1 MTQKKEEKMKW
12 SDVFNDT
19 GLVATMKTVDET
31 KTLDLFDNT
40 DTIETFDF
48 MLDNEL
54 ADKMVAPIVE
64 RPVVAD
70 SENGA
75 NKVAKYILLKYY
87 DNWKRIKDALLMQY
101 DIEYDGGSIKTV
113 DITEN
118 NNGNVNENNQH
129 KEQVNAFNETTAVDS
144 QNYTDTNAQTDSHD
158 RTYHEETVNKANS
171 VEFTHSDVIE
181 KEIKMRN
188 ENTYFDI
195 LKNDIE
201 KELTLWVYD
210 VDC

>member
-1 MTQKKEEKMKW
+1 MKW
-12 SDVFNDT
+12 IDVFNDT
-19 GLVATMKTVDET
+19 GLVNAMKSVDET
-31 KTLDLFDNT
+31 KTLALFDDQ
-40 DTIETFDF
+40 DTIDTFDF
-48 MLDNEL
+48 MLNNEL

-64 RPVVAD
+64 RPVMTDKVNAE
-70 SENGA
+70 S
-75 NKVAKYILLKYY
+75 KVAKYVLLKYY
-87 DNWKRIKDALLMQY
+87 DNWKRIKDALLLKY

-144 QNYTDTNAQTDSHD
+144 QNYTDTNAQTNNND
-158 RTYHEETVNKANS
+158 RTYHEEMVNKANS
-171 VEFTHSDVIE
+171 GEFTHSDVVE

-188 ENTYFDI
+188 TNNYFDI

>member
-1 MTQKKEEKMKW
+1 MKW
-12 SDVFNDT
+12 IDIFKDN
-19 GLVATMKTVDET
+19 GLVSVMKTVDET
-31 KTLDLFDNT
+31 KTLALFDNT

-48 MLDNEL
+48 MLNNEL

-64 RPVVAD
+64 NPVTVD
-70 SENGA
+70 KVNGV
-75 NKVAKYILLKYY
+75 NKVAKYVLLKYY
-87 DNWKRIKDALLMQY
+87 DNWKRIKDALLMVY

-113 DITEN
+113 DITET

-144 QNYTDTNAQTDSHD
+144 QNYTDTNAQTDNNE
-158 RTYHEETVNKANS
+158 RTYHEEMVNKANS
-171 VEFTHSDVIE
+171 VEFTHSDVVE

-188 ENTYFDI
+188 TNNYFDI

>member
-1 MTQKKEEKMKW
+1 MKW
-12 SDVFNDT
+12 IDVFKDN
-19 GLVATMKTVDET
+19 GLVNVMKTVDET
-31 KTLDLFDNT
+31 KTLALFDNT

-48 MLDNEL
+48 MLNSEL
-54 ADKMVAPIVE
+54 ADKMVSPIVE
-64 RPVVAD
+64 RPVTDDKV
-70 SENGA
+70 NGV
-75 NKVAKYILLKYY
+75 NKVAKYVLLKYY
-87 DNWKRIKDALLMQY
+87 DNWKRIKDALLMVY

-113 DITEN
+113 DISET

-144 QNYTDTNAQTDSHD
+144 QNYTDTNAQNDNHE
-158 RTYHEETVNKANS
+158 RTYHEEMVNKANS
-171 VEFTHSDVIE
+171 VEFTHSDVVE

-188 ENTYFDI
+188 TNNYFDI

>member
-1 MTQKKEEKMKW
+1 MKW
-12 SDVFNDT
+12 IDVFKDN
-19 GLVATMKTVDET
+19 GLVNAMKTVDET
-31 KTLDLFDNT
+31 KTLALFDDT

-48 MLDNEL
+48 MLNNEL

-64 RPVVAD
+64 RPVMAD
-70 SENGA
+70 SVNAESKIA
-75 NKVAKYILLKYY
+75 RYVLLKYY

-129 KEQVNAFNETTAVDS
+129 KEQVNAFNETSAVDS
-144 QNYTDTNAQTDSHD
+144 QNYTDTNAQTDNHE
-158 RTYHEETVNKANS
+158 RAYHEEVINKANS
-171 VEFTHSDVIE
+171 VEFTHSDVVQ

>member
-1 MTQKKEEKMKW
+1 MKW
-12 SDVFNDT
+12 IDVFNEN
-19 GLVATMKTVDET
+19 GLINVMKTVDET
-31 KTLDLFDNT
+31 KTLALFDDQ

-48 MLDNEL
+48 MLNNEL
-54 ADKMVAPIVE
+54 ADKMVSPIVE
-64 RPVVAD
+64 RPVTTD
-70 SENGA
+70 SVNGV
-75 NKVAKYILLKYY
+75 NKVAKYVLLKYY

-113 DITEN
+113 DITETN
-118 NNGNVNENNQH
+118 DGNVNENNQH

-144 QNYTDTNAQTDSHD
+144 QNYTDTNAQTDNHQ
-158 RTYHEETVNKANS
+158 RTYHEEMVNKANS
-171 VEFTHSDVIE
+171 VEFTHSDVVE

-188 ENTYFDI
+188 TNNYFDI

-201 KELTLWVYD
+201 KELTLWIYD

>member
-1 MTQKKEEKMKW
+1 MKW
-12 SDVFNDT
+12 IDVFNDT
-19 GLVATMKTVDET
+19 GLVNAMKSVDET
-31 KTLDLFDNT
+31 KTLTLFDNQ

-48 MLDNEL
+48 MLNNEL

-64 RPVVAD
+64 RPVTTD
-70 SENGA
+70 SVNGV

-87 DNWKRIKDALLMQY
+87 DNWKRIKDALLLQY

-113 DITEN
+113 DITETN
-118 NNGNVNENNQH
+118 DGNVNENNQH

-144 QNYTDTNAQTDSHD
+144 QNYTDTNAQTDNHE
-158 RTYHEETVNKANS
+158 RTYHEEMINKANS
-171 VEFTHSDVIE
+171 VEFTHSDVVE

-188 ENTYFDI
+188 QNTYFDI

-201 KELTLWVYD
+201 KELTLWIYD
-210 VDC
+210 IDC

>member
-1 MTQKKEEKMKW
+1 MKW
-12 SDVFNDT
+12 LDVFKNN
-19 GLVATMKTVDET
+19 GLVSVMKTVDET
-31 KTLDLFDNT
+31 KTLALFDNA

-48 MLDNEL
+48 MLNSEL
-54 ADKMVAPIVE
+54 ADKMVSPIVE
-64 RPVVAD
+64 RPVTAD
-70 SENGA
+70 SVNGI
-75 NKVAKYILLKYY
+75 NKVAKYVLLKFY
-87 DNWKRIKDALLMQY
+87 DNWKRIKDALLMVY

-113 DITEN
+113 DISET

-144 QNYTDTNAQTDSHD
+144 QNYTDTNAQTDNNE
-158 RTYHEETVNKANS
+158 RTYHEEMVNKANS
-171 VEFTHSDVIE
+171 VEFTHSDVVE

-188 ENTYFDI
+188 TNNYFDI

-210 VDC
+210 IDC

>member
-1 MTQKKEEKMKW
+1 MKW
-12 SDVFNDT
+12 IDVFKNN
-19 GLVATMKTVDET
+19 GLVSVMKTVDET
-31 KTLDLFDNT
+31 KTLDLFDNA

-48 MLDNEL
+48 MLNSEL

-64 RPVVAD
+64 KPVITD
-70 SENGA
+70 KENGV
-75 NKVAKYILLKYY
+75 NKVAKYVLLKYY
-87 DNWKRIKDALLMQY
+87 DNWKRIKDALLMVY

-113 DITEN
+113 DITETN
-118 NNGNVNENNQH
+118 DGNVNENNQH

-144 QNYTDTNAQTDSHD
+144 QNYTDTNAQTDNHQ
-158 RTYHEETVNKANS
+158 RTYHEELVNKANS
-171 VEFTHSDVIE
+171 VEFTHSDVVE

-188 ENTYFDI
+188 TNNYFDI

>member
-1 MTQKKEEKMKW
+1 MKW
-12 SDVFNDT
+12 LDVFNEN
-19 GLVATMKTVDET
+19 GLVNVMKTVDET
-31 KTLDLFDNT
+31 KTLALFDDQ

-48 MLDNEL
+48 MLNNEL
-54 ADKMVAPIVE
+54 ADKTVSPIVE
-64 RPVVAD
+64 RPVTTD
-70 SENGA
+70 SVNGI
-75 NKVAKYILLKYY
+75 NKVAKYVLLKYY
-87 DNWKRIKDALLMQY
+87 DNWKRIKDALLMRY

-144 QNYTDTNAQTDSHD
+144 QNYTDTNAQTDNHE
-158 RTYHEETVNKANS
+158 RTYHEEMINKANS
-171 VEFTHSDVIE
+171 VEFTHSDVVE

-188 ENTYFDI
+188 TNNYFDI

-201 KELTLWVYD
+201 KELTLWIYE

>member
-1 MTQKKEEKMKW
+1 MKW
-12 SDVFNDT
+12 FDVFNEN
-19 GLVATMKTVDET
+19 GLVSVMKTVDET
-31 KTLDLFDNT
+31 KTLALFDDQ
-40 DTIETFDF
+40 DTIDTFDF
-48 MLDNEL
+48 MLNNEL

-64 RPVVAD
+64 RPVMTDKVNAE
-70 SENGA
+70 S
-75 NKVAKYILLKYY
+75 KVAKYVLLKYY
-87 DNWKRIKDALLMQY
+87 DNWKRIKDALLLQY

-113 DITEN
+113 DITET

-144 QNYTDTNAQTDSHD
+144 QNYTDTNAQTDNNE
-158 RTYHEETVNKANS
+158 RTYHEEMINKANS
-171 VEFTHSDVIE
+171 VEFTHSDVVE

-188 ENTYFDI
+188 QNTYFDI

-201 KELTLWVYD
+201 KELTLWIYD

>member
-1 MTQKKEEKMKW
+1 MKW
-12 SDVFNDT
+12 IDVFKEN
-19 GLVATMKTVDET
+19 GLISVMKTVDET
-31 KTLDLFDNT
+31 KTLALFDDQ
-40 DTIETFDF
+40 DTIDTFDF
-48 MLDNEL
+48 MLNNEL

-64 RPVVAD
+64 RPVMTDKVNAE
-70 SENGA
+70 S
-75 NKVAKYILLKYY
+75 KVAKYVLLKYY
-87 DNWKRIKDALLMQY
+87 DNWKRIKDALLLQY

-113 DITEN
+113 DITET

-144 QNYTDTNAQTDSHD
+144 QNYTDTNAQTDNNE
-158 RTYHEETVNKANS
+158 RTYHEEMINKANS
-171 VEFTHSDVIE
+171 VEFTHSDVVE

-188 ENTYFDI
+188 QNTYFDI

-201 KELTLWVYD
+201 KELTLWIYD

>member
-1 MTQKKEEKMKW
+1 MKW
-12 SDVFNDT
+12 TDVFNDT
-19 GLVATMKTVDET
+19 GLVSVMKTVDET
-31 KTLDLFDNT
+31 KTLALFDDA

-48 MLDNEL
+48 MLNNEL

-64 RPVVAD
+64 RPVNDDKV
-70 SENGA
+70 NGI
-75 NKVAKYILLKYY
+75 NKVAKYVLLKFY
-87 DNWKRIKDALLMQY
+87 DNWKRIKDALLLQY

-144 QNYTDTNAQTDSHD
+144 QNYTDTNAQTNNND
-158 RTYHEETVNKANS
+158 RTYHEEMVNKANS
-171 VEFTHSDVIE
+171 VEFTHSDVVE
-181 KEIKMRN
+181 KEIKMRD

>member
-1 MTQKKEEKMKW
+1 MKRRIKMKW
-12 SDVFNDT
+12 IDVFNDT
-19 GLVATMKTVDET
+19 GLVNAMKSVDET
-31 KTLDLFDNT
+31 KTLELFDNQ
-40 DTIETFDF
+40 DTIDTFDF
-48 MLDNEL
+48 MLNNEL

-64 RPVVAD
+64 RPVMTDKVNAE
-70 SENGA
+70 S
-75 NKVAKYILLKYY
+75 KVAKYVLLKYY
-87 DNWKRIKDALLMQY
+87 DNWKRIKDALLLQY

-113 DITEN
+113 DISES

-129 KEQVNAFNETTAVDS
+129 KEQVNAFNETNAVDS
-144 QNYTDTNAQTDSHD
+144 QNYTDTNAQTDNHE
-158 RTYHEETVNKANS
+158 RTYHEEMVNKANS
-171 VEFTHSDVIE
+171 VEFTHSDVVQ
-181 KEIKMRN
+181 KEVKMRI

>member
-1 MTQKKEEKMKW
+1 MKW
-12 SDVFNDT
+12 IDIFKDN
-19 GLVATMKTVDET
+19 GLVNVMKTVDET
-31 KTLDLFDNT
+31 KTLALFDNT

-48 MLDNEL
+48 MLNNEL
-54 ADKMVAPIVE
+54 ADKMVSPIVE
-64 RPVVAD
+64 RPVTTD
-70 SENGA
+70 SVNGV
-75 NKVAKYILLKYY
+75 NKVAKYVLLKYY
-87 DNWKRIKDALLMQY
+87 DNWKRIKDALLLEY

-113 DITEN
+113 DISET

-144 QNYTDTNAQTDSHD
+144 QNYTDTNAQTDNQE
-158 RTYHEETVNKANS
+158 RTYHEEMINKANS

-188 ENTYFDI
+188 TNNYFDI

>member
-1 MTQKKEEKMKW
+1 MKW
-12 SDVFNDT
+12 IDVFKDN
-19 GLVATMKTVDET
+19 GLVSVMKTVDET
-31 KTLDLFDNT
+31 KTLALFDNA

-48 MLDNEL
+48 MLNNEL

-64 RPVVAD
+64 KPVITDKV
-70 SENGA
+70 NGV
-75 NKVAKYILLKYY
+75 NKVAKYVLLKFY
-87 DNWKRIKDALLMQY
+87 DNWKRIKDALLMVY

-113 DITEN
+113 DISET

-144 QNYTDTNAQTDSHD
+144 QNYTDTNAQNDNHE
-158 RTYHEETVNKANS
+158 RTYHEEMVNKANS
-171 VEFTHSDVIE
+171 VEFTHSDVVE

-188 ENTYFDI
+188 TNNYFDI

-210 VDC
+210 IDC

>member
-1 MTQKKEEKMKW
+1 MKW
-12 SDVFNDT
+12 IDVFNDT
-19 GLVATMKTVDET
+19 GLVNAMKSVDET
-31 KTLDLFDNT
+31 KTLALFDSQ
-40 DTIETFDF
+40 DTIDTFDF
-48 MLDNEL
+48 MLNNEL

-64 RPVVAD
+64 RPVTTD
-70 SENGA
+70 SVNGV

-87 DNWKRIKDALLMQY
+87 DNWKRIKDALLLQY

-113 DITEN
+113 DITES

-144 QNYTDTNAQTDSHD
+144 QNYTDTNAQTNNND
-158 RTYHEETVNKANS
+158 RTYHEEMINKANS
-171 VEFTHSDVIE
+171 VEFTHSDVVE

-188 ENTYFDI
+188 QNTYFDI

-201 KELTLWVYD
+201 KDLTLWIYD
-210 VDC
+210 IDC

>member
-1 MTQKKEEKMKW
+1 MKW
-12 SDVFNDT
+12 IDVFKDN
-19 GLVATMKTVDET
+19 GLVSVMKTVDET
-31 KTLDLFDNT
+31 KTLALFDNL

-48 MLDNEL
+48 MLNSEL

-64 RPVVAD
+64 RPVTVD
-70 SENGA
+70 SVNGV
-75 NKVAKYILLKYY
+75 NKVAKYVLLKYY
-87 DNWKRIKDALLMQY
+87 DNWKRIKDALLMVY

-113 DITEN
+113 DISET

-144 QNYTDTNAQTDSHD
+144 QNYTDTNAQTDNNE
-158 RTYHEETVNKANS
+158 RTYHEEMVNKANS
-171 VEFTHSDVIE
+171 VEFTHSDVVE

-188 ENTYFDI
+188 TNNYFDI

-201 KELTLWVYD
+201 KELTLCVYD

>member
-1 MTQKKEEKMKW
+1 MKW
-12 SDVFNDT
+12 IDVFNDT
-19 GLVATMKTVDET
+19 GLVNAMKSVDET
-31 KTLDLFDNT
+31 KTLALFDDL

-48 MLDNEL
+48 MLNNEL
-54 ADKMVAPIVE
+54 ADKMVSPIVE
-64 RPVVAD
+64 RPVTTD
-70 SENGA
+70 SVNGV
-75 NKVAKYILLKYY
+75 NKVAKYVLLKYY
-87 DNWKRIKDALLMQY
+87 DNWKRIKDALLLQY

-144 QNYTDTNAQTDSHD
+144 QNYTDTNAQTDNHD
-158 RTYHEETVNKANS
+158 RTYHEEMINKANS
-171 VEFTHSDVIE
+171 VEFTHSDVVE

-188 ENTYFDI
+188 QNTYFDI

-201 KELTLWVYD
+201 KELTLWIYY

>member
-1 MTQKKEEKMKW
+1 MKW
-12 SDVFNDT
+12 FDVFKDN
-19 GLVATMKTVDET
+19 GLVSVMKTVDET
-31 KTLDLFDNT
+31 KTLALFDDL

-48 MLDNEL
+48 MLNNEL
-54 ADKMVAPIVE
+54 ADKMVSPIVE
-64 RPVVAD
+64 RPVTTD
-70 SENGA
+70 SVNGV
-75 NKVAKYILLKYY
+75 NKVAKYVLLKYY

-144 QNYTDTNAQTDSHD
+144 QNYTDTNAQTDNHD
-158 RTYHEETVNKANS
+158 RTYHEEMINKANS
-171 VEFTHSDVIE
+171 VEFTHSDVVE

-188 ENTYFDI
+188 TNNYFDI

>member
-1 MTQKKEEKMKW
+1 MKW
-12 SDVFNDT
+12 IDVFKNN
-19 GLVATMKTVDET
+19 GLVSVMKTVDET
-31 KTLDLFDNT
+31 KTLALFDNT

-48 MLDNEL
+48 MLNSEL

-64 RPVVAD
+64 RPVAD
-70 SENGA
+70 DQVNGI
-75 NKVAKYILLKYY
+75 NKVAKYVLLKYY
-87 DNWKRIKDALLMQY
+87 DNWKRIKDALLMVY

-144 QNYTDTNAQTDSHD
+144 QNYTDTNAQTDNHD
-158 RTYHEETVNKANS
+158 RTYHEEMVNKANS
-171 VEFTHSDVIE
+171 VEFTHSDVVE

-188 ENTYFDI
+188 TNNYFDI

>member
-1 MTQKKEEKMKW
+1 MKW
-12 SDVFNDT
+12 LDVFNDT
-19 GLVATMKTVDET
+19 GLVNAMKTVDET
-31 KTLDLFDNT
+31 KTLALFDDT

-48 MLDNEL
+48 MLNNEL
-54 ADKMVAPIVE
+54 ADKMVSPIVE
-64 RPVVAD
+64 RPVTTD
-70 SENGA
+70 SVNGV

-87 DNWKRIKDALLMQY
+87 DNWKRIKDALLLQY

-144 QNYTDTNAQTDSHD
+144 QNYTDTNAQTDNHD
-158 RTYHEETVNKANS
+158 RTYHEEMINKANS
-171 VEFTHSDVIE
+171 VEFTHSDVVE

-188 ENTYFDI
+188 QNTYFDI

-201 KELTLWVYD
+201 KELTLWIYD
-210 VDC
+210 IDC

>member
-1 MTQKKEEKMKW
+1 MKW
-12 SDVFNDT
+12 IDVFNDT
-19 GLVATMKTVDET
+19 GLVNAMKTVDET
-31 KTLDLFDNT
+31 KTLALFDDT

-48 MLDNEL
+48 MLNNEL
-54 ADKMVAPIVE
+54 ADKMVSPIVE
-64 RPVVAD
+64 RPVTTD
-70 SENGA
+70 SVNGV

-87 DNWKRIKDALLMQY
+87 DNWKRIKDALLLQY

-144 QNYTDTNAQTDSHD
+144 QNYTDTNAQTDNHD
-158 RTYHEETVNKANS
+158 RTYHEEMINKANS
-171 VEFTHSDVIE
+171 VEFTHSDVVE

-188 ENTYFDI
+188 QNTYFDI

-201 KELTLWVYD
+201 KELTLWIYD
-210 VDC
+210 IDC

>member
-1 MTQKKEEKMKW
+1 MKW
-12 SDVFNDT
+12 IDVFKDN
-19 GLVATMKTVDET
+19 GLVSVMKTVDET
-31 KTLDLFDNT
+31 KTLALFDNT

-48 MLDNEL
+48 MLNSEL

-64 RPVVAD
+64 NPVTVD
-70 SENGA
+70 KVNGV
-75 NKVAKYILLKYY
+75 NKVAKYVLLKYY
-87 DNWKRIKDALLMQY
+87 DNWKRIKDALLMVY

-113 DITEN
+113 DISET

-144 QNYTDTNAQTDSHD
+144 QNYTDTNAQNDNHE
-158 RTYHEETVNKANS
+158 RTYHEEMVNKANS
-171 VEFTHSDVIE
+171 VEFTHSDVVE

-188 ENTYFDI
+188 TNNYFDI

>member
-1 MTQKKEEKMKW
+1 MKW
-12 SDVFNDT
+12 FDVFKNN
-19 GLVATMKTVDET
+19 GLVSVMKTVDET
-31 KTLDLFDNT
+31 KTLALFDDP

-48 MLDNEL
+48 MLNNEL
-54 ADKMVAPIVE
+54 ADKMVSPIVE
-64 RPVVAD
+64 RPVTTD
-70 SENGA
+70 SVNGV
-75 NKVAKYILLKYY
+75 NKVAKYVLLKHY

-144 QNYTDTNAQTDSHD
+144 QNYTDTNAQTDNHD
-158 RTYHEETVNKANS
+158 RTYHEEMVNKANS
-171 VEFTHSDVIE
+171 VEFTHSDVVE
-181 KEIKMRN
+181 KEIKMRIA
-188 ENTYFDI
+188 NTYFDI

>member
-1 MTQKKEEKMKW
+1 MKW
-12 SDVFNDT
+12 IDVFKNN
-19 GLVATMKTVDET
+19 GLVSVMKTVDET
-31 KTLDLFDNT
+31 KTLALFDNT

-48 MLDNEL
+48 MLNNEL
-54 ADKMVAPIVE
+54 ADKMIAPIVE
-64 RPVVAD
+64 RPVTDDKV
-70 SENGA
+70 NGV
-75 NKVAKYILLKYY
+75 NKVAKYVLLKYY
-87 DNWKRIKDALLMQY
+87 DNWKRIKDALLMVY

-113 DITEN
+113 DISET

-144 QNYTDTNAQTDSHD
+144 QNYTDTNAQTDNNE
-158 RTYHEETVNKANS
+158 RTYHEEMVNKANS
-171 VEFTHSDVIE
+171 VEFTHSDVVE

-188 ENTYFDI
+188 TNNYFDI

>member
-1 MTQKKEEKMKW
+1 MKW
-12 SDVFNDT
+12 IDVFKDN
-19 GLVATMKTVDET
+19 GLVSVMKTVDET
-31 KTLDLFDNT
+31 KTLALFDNT

-48 MLDNEL
+48 MLNNEL

-64 RPVVAD
+64 KPVITDKA
-70 SENGA
+70 NGI
-75 NKVAKYILLKYY
+75 NKVAKYVLLKYY
-87 DNWKRIKDALLMQY
+87 DNWKRIKDALLMVY

-113 DITEN
+113 DITETN
-118 NNGNVNENNQH
+118 DGNVNENNQH

-144 QNYTDTNAQTDSHD
+144 QNYTDTNAQTDNHQ
-158 RTYHEETVNKANS
+158 RTYHEELVNKANS
-171 VEFTHSDVIE
+171 VEFTHSDVVE

-188 ENTYFDI
+188 TNNYFDI

-210 VDC
+210 IDY

>member
-1 MTQKKEEKMKW
+1 MKW
-12 SDVFNDT
+12 FDVFKDN
-19 GLVATMKTVDET
+19 GLVSVMKTVDET
-31 KTLDLFDNT
+31 KTLALFDDL

-48 MLDNEL
+48 MLNNEL
-54 ADKMVAPIVE
+54 ADKMVSPIVE
-64 RPVVAD
+64 RPVTTD
-70 SENGA
+70 SVNGV
-75 NKVAKYILLKYY
+75 NKVAKYVLLKYY

-113 DITEN
+113 DITET

-144 QNYTDTNAQTDSHD
+144 QNYTDTNAQTDNHE
-158 RTYHEETVNKANS
+158 RTYHEEMVNKANS
-171 VEFTHSDVIE
+171 VEFTHSDVVE

-188 ENTYFDI
+188 TNNYFDI

>member
-1 MTQKKEEKMKW
+1 MKW
-12 SDVFNDT
+12 IDVFNDN
-19 GLVATMKTVDET
+19 GLVSVMKTVDET
-31 KTLDLFDNT
+31 KTLALFDDT

-48 MLDNEL
+48 MLNNEL

-64 RPVVAD
+64 RPVAD
-70 SENGA
+70 DNVNGV
-75 NKVAKYILLKYY
+75 NKVAKYVLLKYY

-113 DITEN
+113 DVTET

-144 QNYTDTNAQTDSHD
+144 QNYTDTNAQTDNNE
-158 RTYHEETVNKANS
+158 RKYHEEMVNKANS
-171 VEFTHSDVIE
+171 VEFTHSDVVE

-188 ENTYFDI
+188 TNYYFDI

>member
-1 MTQKKEEKMKW
+1 MKW
-12 SDVFNDT
+12 IDVFKNN
-19 GLVATMKTVDET
+19 GLVSVMKTVDET
-31 KTLDLFDNT
+31 KTLALFDNA

-48 MLDNEL
+48 MLNNEL

-64 RPVVAD
+64 KPVITD
-70 SENGA
+70 KENGV
-75 NKVAKYILLKYY
+75 NKVAKYVLLKYY
-87 DNWKRIKDALLMQY
+87 DNWKRIKDALLMVY

-113 DITEN
+113 DITETN
-118 NNGNVNENNQH
+118 DGNVNENNQH

-144 QNYTDTNAQTDSHD
+144 QNYTDTNAQTDNHQ
-158 RTYHEETVNKANS
+158 RTYHEELINKANS
-171 VEFTHSDVIE
+171 VEFTHSDVVE

-188 ENTYFDI
+188 TNNYFDI

>member
-1 MTQKKEEKMKW
+1 MKW
-12 SDVFNDT
+12 FDVFNEN
-19 GLVATMKTVDET
+19 GLINVMKTVDET
-31 KTLDLFDNT
+31 KTLALFDDP

-48 MLDNEL
+48 MLNNEL
-54 ADKMVAPIVE
+54 ADKMVSPIVE
-64 RPVVAD
+64 KPVTTD
-70 SENGA
+70 SVNGV
-75 NKVAKYILLKYY
+75 NKVAKYVLLKYY
-87 DNWKRIKDALLMQY
+87 DKWKRIKDALLLQY

-113 DITEN
+113 DIIEN

-144 QNYTDTNAQTDSHD
+144 HNYSDTNAQTDNHN
-158 RTYHEETVNKANS
+158 RTYHEEMINKANS
-171 VEFTHSDVIE
+171 VEFTHSDVVE

-188 ENTYFDI
+188 TNNYFDI